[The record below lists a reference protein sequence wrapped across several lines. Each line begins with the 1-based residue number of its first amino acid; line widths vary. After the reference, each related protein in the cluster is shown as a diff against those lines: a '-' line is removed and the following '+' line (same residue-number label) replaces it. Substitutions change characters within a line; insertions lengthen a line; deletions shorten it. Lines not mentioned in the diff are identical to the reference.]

1 MALRKIWS
9 RESMPDETDAA
20 LLQRVAAGEMAAF
33 RRVHARFHGKVYGF
47 AMRLLQRPD
56 LADEVASDTMMVVWQ
71 KAANF
76 RGEAKPETWILG
88 ITYRLSL
95 KAMRTKARAALNDEI
110 DEEMA
115 DDNAG
120 PQVIEALFAA
130 KSIAEALRHLPA
142 EQRAIVQ
149 LTYYYGYRLVEIA
162 EITGLPVGT
171 VKTRMFHARAKL
183 RKSLGDLA

>member
-9 RESMPDETDAA
+9 RESMPEETDAA
-20 LLQRVAAGEMAAF
+20 LLQRVAEGEIAAF
-33 RRVHARFHGKVYGF
+33 RRVHSRFHGKVYGF

-71 KAANF
+71 KAGSF
-76 RGEAKPETWILG
+76 RGEARPETWILG
-88 ITYRLSL
+88 ITYRLAL

-110 DEEMA
+110 DEDMVDEK
-115 DDNAG
+115 AG
-120 PQVIEALFAA
+120 PQVVEALFARRT
-130 KSIAEALRHLPA
+130 IAEALRDLPA

-162 EITGLPVGT
+162 EITGLPIGT

>member
-130 KSIAEALRHLPA
+130 KSIAEAL
-142 EQRAIVQ
+142 
-149 LTYYYGYRLVEIA
+149 
-162 EITGLPVGT
+162 
-171 VKTRMFHARAKL
+171 
-183 RKSLGDLA
+183 